1 MQTSEITSK
10 HFVLKCVCRYAAIGV
25 NSFNSDPDVFAK
37 ITPEVKTWIQSIA
50 ANTQDSDCLDTV
62 KS

>member
-1 MQTSEITSK
+1 M
-10 HFVLKCVCRYAAIGV
+10 

>member
-1 MQTSEITSK
+1 M
-10 HFVLKCVCRYAAIGV
+10 CRYAAIGV
-25 NSFNSDPDVFAK
+25 NSMNSDPDVFAK